1 MKFYYSYFIS
11 FIFITFITVTAYS
24 QVAINTDGAVP
35 DGSSMLDITS
45 TSRGMLIPRM
55 LETERTSIASPVQGL
70 MVYQTDNTEGF
81 YYYNGSSWLY
91 IGNEANNLWTRQ
103 GTNTYLTNTSDS
115 VGIGTVSPNM
125 ELSVAGDAT
134 ARNYFSV
141 IPLWQSGSV
150 YDVTN
155 TTLQDLSNCD
165 SGIEPSV
172 YESNG
177 NIEVKLVIRLTEAN
191 GNGNEFQLKA
201 QYWNGSSV
209 VSVIPVSNSDSWT
222 WGQTNGTPYRAVV
235 TSEWKTWSA
244 GTNAWEIHLNGKK
257 SSDGGGSLKFNSAYL
272 LVRPAQP

>member
-1 MKFYYSYFIS
+1 MKSNYSFFFS
-11 FIFITFITVTAYS
+11 FIFVIFISITSYS
-24 QVAINTDGAVP
+24 QVAINTSGATP

-45 TSRGMLIPRM
+45 TTKGILIPRM
-55 LETERTSIASPVQGL
+55 LESERAAVSSPVQGL

-103 GTNTYLTNTSDS
+103 GTYTYLTYTSDS
-115 VGIGTVSPNM
+115 VGIGTTSPNL
-125 ELSVAGDAT
+125 ELAVNGYAT
-134 ARNYFSV
+134 SKNFVST
-141 IPLWQSGSV
+141 IPLWQAGSE

-155 TTLQDLSNCD
+155 TSFQDLSNCD

-177 NIEVKLVIRLTEAN
+177 NIEVKLVIRLTESV
-191 GNGNEFQLKA
+191 GTGNEFQLTA

-209 VSVIPVSNSDSWT
+209 VSVTPISSTDSWT
-222 WGQTNGTPYRAVV
+222 WGKTNDTPYRAVV

-244 GTNAWEIHLNGKK
+244 GTNAWELHLNGKR
-257 SSDGGGSLKFNSAYL
+257 GTSLKFNSAYL